1 MNRLK
6 NKNAVACRHGAVGAA
21 IYLITTLLIIVTAV
35 GSSMGQSTLPA
46 TTTSG
51 INNKSKHTNMND
63 QSFTTTLLIDK
74 SPEDVYKAMVNVRGW
89 WSEEIEGGT
98 TKLNDEFKYHYMDV
112 HTARMKLI
120 EVVPNKKVVWQVLDN
135 HFKFTKDQS
144 EWKGNKVVFEL
155 SSKDGKTQLQFT
167 QQGLVPEYECYDI
180 CKDAWTHFIT
190 ESLRD
195 LVLTG
200 KGQPNKKEKVNEFN
214 EDNLKKHNKQ

>member
-1 MNRLK
+1 
-6 NKNAVACRHGAVGAA
+6 
-21 IYLITTLLIIVTAV
+21 
-35 GSSMGQSTLPA
+35 
-46 TTTSG
+46 
-51 INNKSKHTNMND
+51 MND

-98 TKLNDEFKYHYMDV
+98 TNLNDEFKYHYMDV

>member
-6 NKNAVACRHGAVGAA
+6 NKNAVAYGHGAVSAA

-46 TTTSG
+46 TNTSG

-120 EVVPNKKVVWQVLDN
+120 EVVPNKRLFGRCWTIISNSRKTN
-135 HFKFTKDQS
+135 P
-144 EWKGNKVVFEL
+144 N
-155 SSKDGKTQLQFT
+155 GK
-167 QQGLVPEYECYDI
+167 
-180 CKDAWTHFIT
+180 K
-190 ESLRD
+190 
-195 LVLTG
+195 
-200 KGQPNKKEKVNEFN
+200 
-214 EDNLKKHNKQ
+214 